1 MQTETLVGNQTC
13 YCHRQTYYKKVKY
26 YGWCGD
32 SFGGLNRSSNQS
44 QHSLNLIQIKTLTLF
59 YSVTIK
65 RGEEVAGKTL
75 EASQR
80 LVHEVRGKKPSH
92 NLKVQGEAASADAG
106 KEEPQQVIQKSLLR

>member
-13 YCHRQTYYKKVKY
+13 YSHQQTYDKKVKQY
-26 YGWCGD
+26 YGWYGD

-44 QHSLNLIQIKTLTLF
+44 QHSLNLIQIKTLTLL

-80 LVHEVRGKKPSH
+80 LVHEV
-92 NLKVQGEAASADAG
+92 
-106 KEEPQQVIQKSLLR
+106 